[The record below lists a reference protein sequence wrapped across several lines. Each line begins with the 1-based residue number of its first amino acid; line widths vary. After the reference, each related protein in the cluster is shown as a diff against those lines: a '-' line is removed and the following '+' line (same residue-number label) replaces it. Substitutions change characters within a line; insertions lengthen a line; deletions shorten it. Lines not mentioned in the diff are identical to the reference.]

1 MAILGEKYLAGNLC
15 KTFLTH
21 DAVDEDEY
29 QVEKD
34 DESKS
39 SQEDNTIHRVDLH
52 SGLFSQ
58 DLKDIDNIFSY
69 ELASSYLIF

>member
-1 MAILGEKYLAGNLC
+1 MAILEEKYLAGNLC

-52 SGLFSQ
+52 SGFFQPEPERYRLY
-58 DLKDIDNIFSY
+58 IF
-69 ELASSYLIF
+69 I